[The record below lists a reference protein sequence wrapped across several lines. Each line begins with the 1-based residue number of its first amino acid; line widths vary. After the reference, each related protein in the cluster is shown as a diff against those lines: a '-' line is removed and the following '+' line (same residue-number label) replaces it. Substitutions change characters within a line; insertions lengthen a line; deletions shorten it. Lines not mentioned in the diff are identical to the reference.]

1 MTNDE
6 AITLLLRHLDP
17 KIQEAGLLWSQH
29 LDWCIE
35 KFKGLD
41 TTLKNATEVMEQSL
55 LDTKYLVFDLEATRR
70 ERDKLRKKQ

>member
-6 AITLLLRHLDP
+6 AINMLLTHPDP
-17 KIQEAGLLWSQH
+17 KIKHAGALWVRH

-35 KFKGLD
+35 RFQGLD
-41 TTLKNATEVMEQSL
+41 ETLKNAAAAMEQSL

-70 ERDKLRKKQ
+70 ERDEAQR